1 MTMRVAILGEPAGWH
16 VSRLVAALQARG
28 QEATVVRWHELTA
41 VVAGATVPAEQFLPP
56 AIDQADIV
64 VVRGMPQGG
73 LEDVIFRMDL
83 LGRLAARGQA
93 IINSPRALELAI
105 DKYLSLA
112 KLADGGVA
120 VPHTIVAQ
128 NPAAIQQAW
137 QSLGCDAVIKP
148 LFGSCGRGI
157 QRLSTRESLEPYIE
171 AATARGNVAYLQEFV
186 PHAGWDVRILLVGK
200 RAFSMRRVS
209 ARDWRTNVA
218 RGGRPEPFSPPQSWI
233 DLARR
238 SATLLETEIAGVDLL
253 PANDGR
259 LLVIEINAVP
269 GWRGLERATGTDI
282 AAAVAE
288 HLKRSFN
295 PEKPVF

>member
-1 MTMRVAILGEPAGWH
+1 MRVAIVGEPTGWH
-16 VSRLVAALQARG
+16 VGRLVAAIQARG
-28 QEATVVRWHELTA
+28 HEATVVRWHELIA
-41 VVAGATVPAEQFLPP
+41 VVAGTAASAEQFLPL

-73 LEDVIFRMDL
+73 LEDVIFRMDV
-83 LGRLAARGQA
+83 LGRLAASGQR
-93 IINSPRALELAI
+93 IINSPRSLELAI

-112 KLADGGVA
+112 KLAAGGVS

-128 NPAAIQQAW
+128 NPATIQQAW
-137 QSLGCDAVIKP
+137 QSLGCDAVVKP

-157 QRLSTRESLEPYIE
+157 QRLSTRESLEPFIQ
-171 AATARGNVAYLQEFV
+171 AATACGSVAYFQEFV
-186 PHAGWDVRILLVGK
+186 PHAGWDVRILLVGE
-200 RAFSMRRVS
+200 RVFSMRRVS

-218 RGGRPEPFSPPQSWI
+218 LGGRPEPFEAPQSWV

-288 HLKRSFN
+288 YLERPLN
-295 PEKPVF
+295 PEKLVF